1 MIPVKL
7 TTSINFLAP
16 VVSDQV
22 ESVEE
27 QQQQQQDTE
36 FPDSPFNQETLFLK
50 PTSEN
55 EVMKTI

>member
-7 TTSINFLAP
+7 STSINFL
-16 VVSDQV
+16 VKFQV
-22 ESVEE
+22 ESVED

>member
-1 MIPVKL
+1 MMIPVKL
-7 TTSINFLAP
+7 TTSINFL
-16 VVSDQV
+16 VKFQV
-22 ESVEE
+22 ESVED